1 MSAPWPAPVNVYIIF
16 YRSCQIAQSSWVSP
30 EESLLFGEGRRGEG
44 REGWGI
50 SPWLRDRGLSRG
62 SSASYYGWINKLGRY
77 VPLSVVTAQGW
88 KEEGTVRRDN
98 AGRAQFPHVVSAE
111 WLEGILMKASSLEQD
126 PACLPLVHVSPCSRA
141 CDPVSSAHIK
151 HSIINY
157 WYFPFSNSQCLN

>member
-1 MSAPWPAPVNVYIIF
+1 MNVYIIF

-30 EESLLFGEGRRGEG
+30 AESLLSGEGRG
-44 REGWGI
+44 GWGI

-88 KEEGTVRRDN
+88 KEEGTVRKDN